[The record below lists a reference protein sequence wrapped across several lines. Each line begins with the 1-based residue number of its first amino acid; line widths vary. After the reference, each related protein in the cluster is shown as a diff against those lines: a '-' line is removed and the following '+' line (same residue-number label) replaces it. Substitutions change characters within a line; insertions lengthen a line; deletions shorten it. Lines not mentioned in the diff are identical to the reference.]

1 MILEPVGLIVMN
13 LEFNKIAPVMV
24 RRLDWGKKAKLSLKK
39 SQESV
44 ILVQARGKGRLT
56 RAVAMMMKIKGPG
69 AAKEGGEC
77 QHHFPLWP
85 SLGPLHSVNIL
96 PPSCRDNHFSQ
107 PRATFHSSFIPIS
120 A

>member
-44 ILVQARGKGRLT
+44 ILVQARGGEGRT
-56 RAVAMMMKIKGPG
+56 RAVAMMMKITGPG

-77 QHHFPLWP
+77 QHHFPLAP
-85 SLGPLHSVNIL
+85 ALAPPLSQYSPTIL
-96 PPSCRDNHFSQ
+96 
-107 PRATFHSSFIPIS
+107 
-120 A
+120 